1 MGRLI
6 FIVCLVFIAMAAAC
20 RAQNLLTNSNF
31 SMGLENW
38 ELYGKDK
45 ALIRLGSG
53 EGPNGSNCAIVPA
66 AHATISETMRLK
78 PNAVYELSFL
88 YRRSS
93 PACAGDL
100 VIFLNRLGEG
110 NASAGVI
117 RLSFPRESDMYKAG
131 EWEKFCEAFR
141 TPILTSSGKVVLG
154 ASGSGEIA
162 YARVS
167 LKELPPSSTPT
178 SLLRNAD
185 WSKLRLLRT
194 RSPLFEEL
202 LSDFPGGYT
211 VIAWTHNLNKKNL
224 PPELAAKFTDEQWK
238 QEQLA
243 MFREAG
249 ENGLY
254 YYGLPGY
261 SEVAEEVYRQFGVK
275 FDVACEMSNVRSAAI
290 KAGAEILN
298 PKKHASTSAEP
309 SVSLVDPAYINAAV
323 EYLKAQAERFKGK
336 PYVFAYMG
344 KDEPSINFPEGPI
357 SEWGPFARRCA
368 EEVLRDFGFGKYAM
382 PAPGDPE
389 YLADDVNR
397 PFRWIAFN
405 RWMAAKYADSKKTM
419 YEALKAVDPN
429 ALYSPCDYWF
439 MTGFVPFD
447 FALMA
452 KYGDIF
458 DCDPYASSAERI
470 KGRGLYNH
478 GFGTKFLRDITR
490 KPVRAIVQAF
500 DYAGYDMTPEDLLE
514 WVSQSLRAGA
524 SHIDF
529 YQMDNPRFTHPDRWK
544 MMLYISKVVTS
555 MRAIKIPDDP
565 EVAILYSADSHRS
578 KGPSTNANELYTAY
592 ALLGERVGSW
602 FEFVDDDSLARGG
615 RSLSKYRAVYIPFG
629 TYQRKSVVRQ
639 IEEFVRKGGVVISGD
654 PSIFSWDI
662 NGENLSS
669 WREKIFGIRTIAHK
683 PRNFL
688 VLQKSEWVRDCLV
701 GTSLP
706 IYPIFG
712 RNGWSEDNGWLV
724 ETAKPDVRVL
734 AVFADGTPAI
744 TAHRYGKGEAVYF
757 AANPFVPECL
767 FESDKWDRLFRAF
780 QMHLGAK
787 VDRPIWRFRLPSMQ

>member
-6 FIVCLVFIAMAAAC
+6 FILFFSFFCTTIAYPT
-20 RAQNLLTNSNF
+20 QNLLTNYDF
-31 SMGLENW
+31 SAGLEGW
-38 ELYGKDK
+38 ELYGRDK
-45 ALIRLGSG
+45 ALIRLGEG
-53 EGPNGSNCAIVPA
+53 EAPGGSNCAIVPA
-66 AHATISETMRLK
+66 AHASISETVRLK
-78 PNAVYELSFL
+78 PNAIYELSFL
-88 YRRSS
+88 YRPSS

-100 VIFLNRLGEG
+100 VIFLNQLGGG

-117 RLSFPRESDMYKAG
+117 RLSFPSESEIVKAG
-131 EWEKFCEAFR
+131 EWKEFCEAFR
-141 TPILTSSGKVVLG
+141 APILASSGKIVLG
-154 ASGSGEIA
+154 AAGSGEIA

-167 LKELPPSSTPT
+167 LKELPRGSEPA

-185 WSKLRLLRT
+185 WSRLRLLRT
-194 RSPLFEEL
+194 REPLFKEL
-202 LSDFPGGYT
+202 LSDSPGGYT

-224 PPELAAKFTDEQWK
+224 PPEMAAKFTDEEWK
-238 QEQLA
+238 QEQLE

-261 SEVAEEVYRQFGVK
+261 SEVAEEMYRRFGVK
-275 FDVACEMSNVRSAAI
+275 FDVACEMSNVRGAAI

-298 PKKHASTSAEP
+298 PKKHVSTSVDP

-323 EYLKAQAERFKGK
+323 EYLKEQAEKFKGK

-344 KDEPSINFPEGPI
+344 KDEPSINFPEGPM
-357 SEWGPFARRCA
+357 SEWGPFARSCA
-368 EEVLRDFGFGKYAM
+368 EDVLKNFGFGKYAM
-382 PAPGDPE
+382 PAPGDPD
-389 YLADDVNR
+389 YLADKANQ

-405 RWMAAKYADSKKTM
+405 RWMAAKYAESKKTM
-419 YEALKAVDPN
+419 YEALKSVDPN
-429 ALYSPCDYWF
+429 ALYDPCDFWF
-439 MTGFVPFD
+439 MTGFVPYD
-447 FALMA
+447 FALMG
-452 KYGDIF
+452 KYADIL
-458 DCDPYASSAERI
+458 DCDPYASSAERM

-478 GFGTKFLRDITR
+478 GFGSKFLRDISG

-544 MMLYISKVVTS
+544 MMLHISKVVTS
-555 MRAIKIPDDP
+555 MKAIKLPDDP
-565 EVAILYSADSHRS
+565 EIAILYSADSYRS

-602 FEFVDDDSLARGG
+602 FEFVDDDSLARGEK
-615 RSLSKYRAVYIPFG
+615 SLSKYRAVYIPFA
-629 TYQRKSVVRQ
+629 TYQRESVVRQ

-654 PSIFSWDI
+654 PTVFSWDI
-662 NGENLSS
+662 NGKNLSF
-669 WREKIFGIRTIAHK
+669 WREKMFGVRTVK
-683 PRNFL
+683 PQPRSAL
-688 VLQKSEWVRDCLV
+688 TICKSDWADSCLV
-701 GTSLP
+701 GKSLP
-706 IYPIFG
+706 IYPFFG

-724 ETAKPDVRVL
+724 EITKADVRVL
-734 AVFADGTPAI
+734 AVFPDGSPAV
-744 TAHRYGKGEAVYF
+744 TACRYGKGEAVYF

-767 FESDKWDRLFRAF
+767 FEGDKWDNLFRAF
-780 QMHLGAK
+780 QRHLGAK
-787 VDRPIWRFRLPSMQ
+787 VDRLIWRFRLPSMQ